1 MFVVEIIKS
10 CLKQKVLQLFLVQ
23 IFVMLQICLWYASTE
38 LYVRHRVK
46 DALIEKEPAYNIM

>member
-23 IFVMLQICLWYASTE
+23 IFCFKSVYDMLVQNYMFGTE
-38 LYVRHRVK
+38 
-46 DALIEKEPAYNIM
+46 